1 MPGHP
6 GACFFVASACASRSR
21 ERSGLRHLWYVCVR
35 SFSDLTASALLLS
48 PRAGR
53 AFLMDPATCCPA
65 PQTRDDASRLATTVI
80 VEGPSSRVVASPSGS
95 QCPVRQRYY
104 ARVTTGTII
113 CVNGMVVIGVA
124 SSRRARW
131 SAAIGM
137 SEGSRF
143 RCRLAYRADV
153 SKSPLAASAACAA
166 TRRSMLRRKTARIGD
181 GLSARYPAAT
191 SITGALPVSGR
202 LTNEAG
208 SSAFT

>member
-6 GACFFVASACASRSR
+6 GACFCVASACTARSR

-80 VEGPSSRVVASPSGS
+80 VEGPSSRIVASPSGS

-104 ARVTTGTII
+104 ARVTSGTII

-131 SAAIGM
+131 SAAIRM
-137 SEGSRF
+137 SGGSRF

-153 SKSPLAASAACAA
+153 SKSPLSAADTWTRADGSKYQSGVWAEEFVVMDATSPPPAA
-166 TRRSMLRRKTARIGD
+166 LLRRSIRTA
-181 GLSARYPAAT
+181 
-191 SITGALPVSGR
+191 
-202 LTNEAG
+202 
-208 SSAFT
+208 